1 MMNGREIIKDIMSRF
16 NITNATLANRLGITP
31 AALWDRIDT
40 QPRKGKPR
48 KDIPVSLLSEM
59 VQVMDY
65 KVVVIPSTARVP
77 KDGYVIGEGNNSS
90 EIDLDT
96 LLSDT
101 EEQVD
106 EPILTPTEES
116 KETKKT
122 GKKIKLVSI
131 LRKVSSNECILRELI
146 RKNRLSTTLTT

>member
-90 EIDLDT
+90 EIDLDA

-106 EPILTPTEES
+106 EPTLTPTEES

-122 GKKIKLVSI
+122 DKRIKLT
-131 LRKVSSNECILRELI
+131 K
-146 RKNRLSTTLTT
+146 

>member
-1 MMNGREIIKDIMSRF
+1 MNGREIIKDIMTKL

-65 KVVVIPSTARVP
+65 KVVIIPTSARVP
-77 KDGYVIGEGNNSS
+77 KEGYVIGESNSG

-96 LLSDT
+96 LLAED
-101 EEQVD
+101 EQ
-106 EPILTPTEES
+106 IST
-116 KETKKT
+116 TKKT
-122 GKKIKLVSI
+122 KNNGKVKLT
-131 LRKVSSNECILRELI
+131 K
-146 RKNRLSTTLTT
+146 

>member
-1 MMNGREIIKDIMSRF
+1 MNGREIIKDIMTKL
-16 NITNATLANRLGITP
+16 NISNSTLANRLGITP

-65 KVVVIPSTARVP
+65 KVVVIPSTARVL

-90 EIDLDT
+90 EIDLDA

-106 EPILTPTEES
+106 EPTLTHTEES

-122 GKKIKLVSI
+122 GKRIKLV
-131 LRKVSSNECILRELI
+131 K
-146 RKNRLSTTLTT
+146 

>member
-1 MMNGREIIKDIMSRF
+1 MNGREILKDIMSRF

-106 EPILTPTEES
+106 EPTLTPTEES

-122 GKKIKLVSI
+122 GKKIKLV
-131 LRKVSSNECILRELI
+131 K
-146 RKNRLSTTLTT
+146 

>member
-1 MMNGREIIKDIMSRF
+1 MNGREIIKDIMTKL
-16 NITNATLANRLGITP
+16 NISNSTLANRLGITQ

-40 QPRKGKPR
+40 QPRTGKPR

-90 EIDLDT
+90 EIDLDA

-106 EPILTPTEES
+106 EPTLTHTEES

-122 GKKIKLVSI
+122 GKRIKMV
-131 LRKVSSNECILRELI
+131 K
-146 RKNRLSTTLTT
+146 

>member
-1 MMNGREIIKDIMSRF
+1 MNGREIIKDIMSRF
-16 NITNATLANRLGITP
+16 NITNATLANRLGITQ

-40 QPRKGKPR
+40 QPRTGKPR

-59 VQVMDY
+59 VQVMNY

-106 EPILTPTEES
+106 EPALTPTEES

-122 GKKIKLVSI
+122 GKKIKLV
-131 LRKVSSNECILRELI
+131 K
-146 RKNRLSTTLTT
+146 

>member
-1 MMNGREIIKDIMSRF
+1 MNGREIIKDIMTKL
-16 NITNATLANRLGITP
+16 NISNSTLANRLGITP

-90 EIDLDT
+90 EIDLDA

-106 EPILTPTEES
+106 EPTLTHTEES

-122 GKKIKLVSI
+122 GKRIKLV
-131 LRKVSSNECILRELI
+131 K
-146 RKNRLSTTLTT
+146 

>member
-90 EIDLDT
+90 EIDLDA

-106 EPILTPTEES
+106 EPALTPTEES

-122 GKKIKLVSI
+122 GKKIKLV
-131 LRKVSSNECILRELI
+131 K
-146 RKNRLSTTLTT
+146 

>member
-90 EIDLDT
+90 EIDLDA

-106 EPILTPTEES
+106 ESTLTPTEES

-122 GKKIKLVSI
+122 GKKIKLV
-131 LRKVSSNECILRELI
+131 K
-146 RKNRLSTTLTT
+146 

>member
-1 MMNGREIIKDIMSRF
+1 MNGREIIKDIMTKL

-65 KVVVIPSTARVP
+65 KVVVIPTSARVP
-77 KDGYVIGEGNNSS
+77 KDGYVIGESK
-90 EIDLDT
+90 IDLDS
-96 LLSDT
+96 LLSDDC
-101 EEQVD
+101 QKVD
-106 EPILTPTEES
+106 ETVKEKPEES
-116 KETKKT
+116 PVARNR
-122 GKKIKLVSI
+122 IKL
-131 LRKVSSNECILRELI
+131 L
-146 RKNRLSTTLTT
+146 

>member
-90 EIDLDT
+90 EIDLDA

-106 EPILTPTEES
+106 EPTLTPTEES

-122 GKKIKLVSI
+122 GKRIKLV
-131 LRKVSSNECILRELI
+131 K
-146 RKNRLSTTLTT
+146 

>member
-59 VQVMDY
+59 VQVMGY
-65 KVVVIPSTARVP
+65 NVMIVPSNTRLP
-77 KDGYVIGEGNNSS
+77 KDGYIIGDNDSQRMG
-90 EIDLDT
+90 LDA
-96 LLSDT
+96 LLSD
-101 EEQVD
+101 D
-106 EPILTPTEES
+106 EPVE
-116 KETKKT
+116 KK
-122 GKKIKLVSI
+122 K
-131 LRKVSSNECILRELI
+131 RA
-146 RKNRLSTTLTT
+146 